1 MHVLVLRRLALRT
14 ALLVAAL
21 LAVGSV
27 AAGSA
32 GAETFTWNS
41 MLSGQNIIDTGLPAI
56 ASASGTASF
65 TADDVANRVCGTFTW
80 SGVAPP
86 VGFGHIHYGWKGQVE
101 NVAVTINLFGP
112 PTSTSGFQSGVS
124 GCAIVPGT
132 EIDEMDRFSAYFNVV
147 VHTVQ
152 YPGGAIRAQLGCSD
166 LLIHY
171 VQCTGT

>member
-1 MHVLVLRRLALRT
+1 MHVSVLRRLALC
-14 ALLVAAL
+14 AASLVAAL
-21 LAVGSV
+21 FAVGV
-27 AAGSA
+27 GSA
-32 GAETFTWNS
+32 GAETFTWTS
-41 MLSGQNIIDTGLPAI
+41 DLSGQDIIDSGLPADP
-56 ASASGTASF
+56 SATGTASF
-65 TADDVANRVCGTFTW
+65 TADDVANRVGGTFTW
-80 SGVAPP
+80 SGIHSP
-86 VGFGHIHYGWKGQVE
+86 VGFGHIHYGWRGQVE
-101 NVAVTINLFGP
+101 NPGVTINLFGP